1 MKEYYFCEGKI
12 LLKYSPEVTDVR
24 SILKTIEENGKIELG
39 GIFTLSKKDV
49 LSYDEYT
56 LIFIIGEKIDNYY
69 VK

>member
-39 GIFTLSKKDV
+39 GIFTDRKSGV
-49 LSYDEYT
+49 
-56 LIFIIGEKIDNYY
+56 
-69 VK
+69 